1 MAELKDELEELE
13 TVEEVESE
21 EVAKEVTG
29 ETEVNSDDKL
39 DTLINLITGLSEK
52 IDTMIV
58 QPEVEE
64 EPTEEEQ
71 VEEQEE
77 TEMSVDEIDELLQ
90 GRSEER
96 RVGKESRAWGA

>member
-1 MAELKDELEELE
+1 MAELKEELEELE

-64 EPTEEEQ
+64 EQIEEETETE
-71 VEEQEE
+71 VEEEKQ
-77 TEMSVDEIDELLQ
+77 EMSVDEIDELLQ
-90 GRSEER
+90 G
-96 RVGKESRAWGA
+96 V

>member
-1 MAELKDELEELE
+1 MVKLKDEIEELE

-21 EVAKEVTG
+21 EVAQEVTG

-52 IDTMIV
+52 IDTMMI

-64 EPTEEEQ
+64 QPTEEET
-71 VEEQEE
+71 ETEAEEE
-77 TEMSVDEIDELLQ
+77 TEEMSVDEIDELLQ
-90 GRSEER
+90 G
-96 RVGKESRAWGA
+96 V

>member
-1 MAELKDELEELE
+1 MAELKDNEELE

-29 ETEVNSDDKL
+29 ESEVNSDDKL

-52 IDTMIV
+52 IDTMMI

-64 EPTEEEQ
+64 QPTEEE
-71 VEEQEE
+71 EE
-77 TEMSVDEIDELLQ
+77 TETVVDDNQEEMSIDEIDDLLQ
-90 GRSEER
+90 G
-96 RVGKESRAWGA
+96 V

>member
-1 MAELKDELEELE
+1 MAELKEELEELE

-21 EVAKEVTG
+21 EVAQEVTG

-52 IDTMIV
+52 IDTMLI

-64 EPTEEEQ
+64 EQTEEVAEKE
-71 VEEQEE
+71 VEEKEE
-77 TEMSVDEIDELLQ
+77 TEMSVDEIDDLLQ
-90 GRSEER
+90 G
-96 RVGKESRAWGA
+96 V

>member
-1 MAELKDELEELE
+1 MVKLKDEIEELE

-21 EVAKEVTG
+21 EVAQEVTG

-52 IDTMIV
+52 IDTMMI

-64 EPTEEEQ
+64 EQIEEETETE
-71 VEEQEE
+71 VEEE
-77 TEMSVDEIDELLQ
+77 TEEMSVDEIDELLQ
-90 GRSEER
+90 G
-96 RVGKESRAWGA
+96 V

>member
-1 MAELKDELEELE
+1 RDRNVTGVQTCALPI
-13 TVEEVESE
+13 S
-21 EVAKEVTG
+21 KEVTG

>member
-1 MAELKDELEELE
+1 MAELKEELEELE

-90 GRSEER
+90 G
-96 RVGKESRAWGA
+96 V

>member
-1 MAELKDELEELE
+1 MAELKDNEELE

-29 ETEVNSDDKL
+29 ESEVNSDDKL

-64 EPTEEEQ
+64 QPTEEETET
-71 VEEQEE
+71 VVDDNQEE
-77 TEMSVDEIDELLQ
+77 MSIDEIDDLLQ
-90 GRSEER
+90 G
-96 RVGKESRAWGA
+96 V